1 MPGSELDVALTNFTP
16 WHSCEVR
23 LDIGTSEVQRWM
35 GGRGRGRGWQNRVRT
50 PGPSLLLFLRMMTIQ
65 FAELSLLCVC

>member
-23 LDIGTSEVQRWM
+23 VDTGTAEVQR
-35 GGRGRGRGWQNRVRT
+35 
-50 PGPSLLLFLRMMTIQ
+50 
-65 FAELSLLCVC
+65 

>member
-35 GGRGRGRGWQNRVRT
+35 RGRGRGWQNRVRT
-50 PGPSLLLFLRMMTIQ
+50 PGPSLLLFLRMMTVQ